1 MIGRSDSE
9 GLKLLLVESLVRA
22 EEADVQMGEKHGH
35 LALKLSDE
43 CAISKCPREGRKSK
57 LLLWGAAD

>member
-43 CAISKCPREGRKSK
+43 CAISKCPREGRKIEI
-57 LLLWGAAD
+57 AALGSS